1 MILDKRDQ
9 EFFYEG
15 TKYYVG
21 QQIVGTK
28 ASEYEGLF
36 GTITEIR
43 DGDDKDTDNETP
55 DIYCSFEAPDMPCDV
70 ERVEKIF
77 SDLYDEPKKIEDIIL
92 DLVIMAPEMI
102 KPLENPF
109 PKEKVYLVIEDWAHD
124 DNRGTSYLVTTSL
137 EEAKKQMRL
146 IFKRELEE
154 GFLGDQLKGNE
165 RFIVDSEDRCYDAYE
180 DGYADAEHYT
190 LYIEEYSMQMDCNFI
205 ERASKLHRDT
215 TRFEDFFSHLMEMP
229 KYAHLTNE
237 DLKKLARDP
246 ELLFRIQKALEQND
260 SYWEAYWL
268 SMSDVADK
276 MLKEQWTGMDLHKR
290 AKCGII
296 CISGIEKG
304 YHNGKGQVQ
313 RRNEVANRQVRA

>member
-102 KPLENPF
+102 KPLENHF

-124 DNRGTSYLVTTSL
+124 DNRGTSYLVATSL
-137 EEAKKQMRL
+137 EEAKRQMRL
-146 IFKRELEE
+146 IFKKELEE
-154 GFLGDQLKGNE
+154 GFLADQLRFNE
-165 RFIVDSEDRCYDAYE
+165 RFIVDSEDLCYDAYE
-180 DGYADAEHYT
+180 DGYADAEHYM
-190 LYIEEYSMQMDCNFI
+190 LYIEEHSMQTDYKFI
-205 ERASKLHRDT
+205 ERASQLHRDT
-215 TRFEDFFSHLMEMP
+215 SRFQDFFSELMQNP
-229 KYAHLTNE
+229 KYEHLTE
-237 DLKKLARDP
+237 EQYRKLAAHP
-246 ELLFRIQKALEQND
+246 SLLFRIQKALEKND

-268 SMSDVADK
+268 S
-276 MLKEQWTGMDLHKR
+276 
-290 AKCGII
+290 I
-296 CISGIEKG
+296 
-304 YHNGKGQVQ
+304 
-313 RRNEVANRQVRA
+313 NEVAAQLLNEQGGTE